1 MTILTALQS
10 PLLVHALFGACY
22 VTNPILMRWRHGNNN
37 NNNNNN
43 NHPPS
48 ISTHHQSS
56 FRVFNNRSL
65 SSTLSPIWLSFDTIS
80 QPYEGKNNSRD
91 VLRVMLLPS
100 SFSAPRD
107 RNITLSHVHTGTRQG
122 GEQRES
128 PQFNRSQSNRD
139 SQFNRSQSNR
149 ESQFNRSQSNRY
161 SHSNRLSQIP
171 PLKPSQIAL
180 QDRETFYKTLSM
192 HTLPQK
198 TPSQIS
204 HSNPSHSSQIS
215 QSNLPNIT
223 YSIFAGQSGRVVY
236 LPWLDVFLVVYTIFT
251 PHHMVTPGITVVSRS
266 TDNAPGASTLGK
278 CPFPYISTIN
288 YVTIF

>member
-10 PLLVHALFGACY
+10 PLLVHALFGARY

-43 NHPPS
+43 HHPPISTHPS
-48 ISTHHQSS
+48 ISNHHQSP
-56 FRVFNNRSL
+56 FRVFNNRSS
-65 SSTLSPIWLSFDTIS
+65 SSTLSSPIWLSFDTIS

-100 SFSAPRD
+100 SFSASRD

-128 PQFNRSQSNRD
+128 PQSNRSQSNRD
-139 SQFNRSQSNR
+139 SQ
-149 ESQFNRSQSNRY
+149 
-161 SHSNRLSQIP
+161 SNRLSQIP
-171 PLKPSQIAL
+171 PLKPSQISL

-192 HTLPQK
+192 HTFPQK

-204 HSNPSHSSQIS
+204 KSNPSHSSQIS

-266 TDNAPGASTLGK
+266 TDNAPGASTLGD
-278 CPFPYISTIN
+278 
-288 YVTIF
+288 